1 MHSCEFCLT
10 EYVPCPQVKKPRACS
25 NCQKRRQRENEKAWK
40 QKNLGLYD
48 GKYHRDQRDE
58 RKGEVKARIE
68 QLVRC
73 IEVGSTILG
82 TVFSDDSRAEF
93 KNWLLIAV
101 LGVGTRRANK
111 LWCLGFAH
119 LAASL

>member
-1 MHSCEFCLT
+1 M
-10 EYVPCPQVKKPRACS
+10 KKPRACS

-73 IEVGSTILG
+73 IEVGSTLLG

-93 KNWLLIAV
+93 KNWLLIAL